1 MWHSRRDFR
10 ICDDVKR
17 MFGIRVCAIGAIA
30 TIHVVAKPSSSQRG
44 MPNSSVVTREQ
55 PLDTSALQA
64 VPALDSPNVFT
75 VTTPGPHTDNV
86 LSTAAPA
93 TGQTAESGGHTVV
106 RRPTLTEIL
115 MALPKDSTN
124 WTRQSAK
131 VEPESRVSKLSFSV
145 RSMIP

>member
-17 MFGIRVCAIGAIA
+17 MFGIRVYAIGAIA
-30 TIHVVAKPSSSQRG
+30 TVQVVAKPSSQRG
-44 MPNSSVVTREQ
+44 MRNSSVATREQ

-64 VPALDSPNVFT
+64 VPALDSPTVT

-93 TGQTAESGGHTVV
+93 TGQTVEGGGHTVV

-131 VEPESRVSKLSFSV
+131 VEPESSFQNTLFAYDQ
-145 RSMIP
+145 